1 MRNWRS
7 TSRRERHERLK
18 MYEILDKI
26 NGPAD
31 IKGLGIPE
39 LRQLCGEVRS
49 YIIECCSTNPGHL
62 ASSLGAVEL
71 IVGMHYVFDAPKDKL
86 VFDVGHQAYAH
97 KILTGRREAFRT
109 LRTEGGISGFPKRS
123 ESEYDCF
130 GTGHSST
137 SISAALGFACAARI
151 MGRDE
156 KVVALIGDGAM
167 TGGLAFEGLNNAGI
181 GNADLL
187 VLLNDNNQSIDGNIG
202 AMHEH
207 LLKLSTSE
215 SYNSL
220 KESVWTAL
228 GEGKFR
234 RFIQRWW
241 RSLKSWAVK
250 KTGGDVFEA
259 LGFRYFGPIDG
270 NNIEEVV
277 NALVRIR
284 DLKGPRILHCLTLK
298 GKGYPAAEKD
308 PTTWHAP
315 GRFNPATAER
325 ISEEHSRDRYQDVF
339 GEVLCELASKDRRI
353 VGITPAM
360 AHGCG
365 MNRLAAELPEQ
376 FFDVGIEE
384 EHAVTFAAGL
394 AAAGMKPFCNIYSSF
409 AQRAY
414 DELIH
419 DAALQN
425 LPVVLCLDR
434 AGLVGED
441 GGTHQGAFDIAAFRC
456 IPNVIISAPK
466 DECELK
472 NLMYSATLSPT
483 GPYIIR
489 YPRGM
494 GEGSDWKNTEYVEIP
509 TGSEETIMEGSEIA
523 VIASGPAVNRA
534 AEAAADY
541 PGRVGVYNFRFIK
554 PLDENLLSEIAAKYG
569 HIITVEDGSLKGG
582 LYGAVCE
589 YLMSTGAKTRVE
601 GIGIGDVFVEQ
612 ARQKVQ
618 LENFGISREGIKKKI
633 EKVFAEKK

>member
-1 MRNWRS
+1 
-7 TSRRERHERLK
+7 

-31 IKGLGIPE
+31 IKALGIPE

-339 GEVLCELASKDRRI
+339 GEVLCGLASKDRRI

-472 NLMYSATLSPT
+472 NLMYSAALSPT

-509 TGSEETIMEGSEIA
+509 TGSEETIMEGGEIA

-589 YLMSTGAKTRVE
+589 YIMSIGVKTRVD

>member
-1 MRNWRS
+1 M
-7 TSRRERHERLK
+7 
-18 MYEILDKI
+18 
-26 NGPAD
+26 
-31 IKGLGIPE
+31 
-39 LRQLCGEVRS
+39 
-49 YIIECCSTNPGHL
+49 
-62 ASSLGAVEL
+62 
-71 IVGMHYVFDAPKDKL
+71 
-86 VFDVGHQAYAH
+86 
-97 KILTGRREAFRT
+97 
-109 LRTEGGISGFPKRS
+109 
-123 ESEYDCF
+123 
-130 GTGHSST
+130 
-137 SISAALGFACAARI
+137 
-151 MGRDE
+151 
-156 KVVALIGDGAM
+156 
-167 TGGLAFEGLNNAGI
+167 
-181 GNADLL
+181 
-187 VLLNDNNQSIDGNIG
+187 
-202 AMHEH
+202 
-207 LLKLSTSE
+207 
-215 SYNSL
+215 
-220 KESVWTAL
+220 
-228 GEGKFR
+228 
-234 RFIQRWW
+234 
-241 RSLKSWAVK
+241 
-250 KTGGDVFEA
+250 
-259 LGFRYFGPIDG
+259 
-270 NNIEEVV
+270 
-277 NALVRIR
+277 
-284 DLKGPRILHCLTLK
+284 
-298 GKGYPAAEKD
+298 
-308 PTTWHAP
+308 
-315 GRFNPATAER
+315 
-325 ISEEHSRDRYQDVF
+325 F

-589 YLMSTGAKTRVE
+589 YLMSIGAKTRVE